1 MLCWVGSYAQY
12 TNGEISEVPVEV
24 AIAWIN
30 ECDSVGLLNAIVSGR
45 GRCASGRINENI
57 LSWPNVVPDTDSW

>member
-1 MLCWVGSYAQY
+1 MLCWVASYAQY
-12 TNGEISEVPVEV
+12 TNDEISEVPVEV

-30 ECDSVGLLNAIVSGR
+30 ECDSVGLLNAIVSGG
-45 GRCASGRINENI
+45 GRYASGTINENI